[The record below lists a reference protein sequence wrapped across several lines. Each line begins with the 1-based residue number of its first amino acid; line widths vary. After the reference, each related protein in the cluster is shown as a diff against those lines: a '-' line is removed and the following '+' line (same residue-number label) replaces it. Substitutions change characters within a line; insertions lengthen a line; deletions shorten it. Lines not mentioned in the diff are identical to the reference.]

1 MGLTQAIATGI
12 VQLFKLRLLGRMQA
26 LSRESGE
33 GAFVLPVALM
43 LLGDEDGGVAVTAAE
58 LAQRFALADFE
69 ARKLIDC
76 YFIGWSVAASRDAA
90 RELQFDARACKGFR
104 QALRDA
110 GVREGSGDA
119 AVILVDARYAGGVVR
134 LNFAEAMRIDL
145 HAVQR
150 RKPFASIDAVLQSML
165 DALQAL
171 QARNRDTG
179 EPAWRISEQ
188 LGLAA
193 APRSYLDEFFELWR
207 VSWGGRR
214 AGGPTSPPQNSAPP
228 QHQPPVAEAGRQ
240 GLLVVRNL
248 GPDLT
253 LIDL

>member
-33 GAFVLPVALM
+33 GAFAMPVALV
-43 LLGDEDGGVAVTAAE
+43 LLGDEDGNAAVTAAE

-69 ARKLIDC
+69 ARRLIAC
-76 YFIGWSVAASRDAA
+76 YFIGWSVAGSRDGAK
-90 RELQFDARACKGFR
+90 ELRFDARACKGFR
-104 QALRDA
+104 EALRDA
-110 GVREGSGDA
+110 GVREGGGGA
-119 AVILVDARYAGGVVR
+119 AVILVDARYTGGVVR
-134 LNFAEAMRIDL
+134 LNFAEALRIDL

-150 RKPFASIDAVLQSML
+150 HKPFASIDAVLQSMAE
-165 DALQAL
+165 ALQAL
-171 QARNRDTG
+171 QARIRDAA
-179 EPAWRISEQ
+179 EPAVRISEQ
-188 LGLAA
+188 LGLATG
-193 APRSYLDEFFELWR
+193 PRSILDELFDLWHA
-207 VSWGGRR
+207 SWGGRR
-214 AGGPTSPPQNSAPP
+214 ADRREAAGAAG
-228 QHQPPVAEAGRQ
+228 EAGRQ